1 MNKITNC
8 LNNKS
13 TIFEDLEASYKIKKK
28 WKIIVGDVLA
38 KSLWFNYI
46 KQDQCVILIN
56 HSCWFSEIVLYEKKI
71 IENINNMKI
80 RKKKV
85 ERIKLIMEN
94 QTNNKKKRQY
104 AVRKNYDNM
113 IGR

>member
-1 MNKITNC
+1 
-8 LNNKS
+8 
-13 TIFEDLEASYKIKKK
+13 
-28 WKIIVGDVLA
+28 
-38 KSLWFNYI
+38 
-46 KQDQCVILIN
+46 
-56 HSCWFSEIVLYEKKI
+56 
-71 IENINNMKI
+71 MKI